1 MPDMMSRLLTY
12 LQSLKER
19 FLQGVTVLAFY
30 WILTAGTL
38 FVFGALILYALLSCH
53 HLWPIGVIYLTW
65 VYLVD
70 RDTYNHG
77 GRRSE
82 FVRTSRFFRYMKDYY
97 PVSLVKTCDL
107 LPMRNYIFCYHP
119 HGAIPEG
126 LVVGF
131 GSEALH
137 FSQKFPGIVP
147 YIAAHSFMGWSPV
160 FREII
165 MALGVINVS
174 RKSCKFVLTDKGPG
188 HSVAIV
194 PGGSSDVLNLFPGSY
209 ILTLQRRQG
218 FVKLALETGCPLVPV
233 FGFGQNDVFNKQPK
247 VSFLQNYKT
256 GRSTPEKWIKVFLKG
271 VMQMLFA
278 RFGIMPYPRPITVVV
293 GSPILVDKVENPSM
307 EQISELHS
315 KYKDELRE
323 LFENHRDACGVP
335 RDTELVIQ

>member
-1 MPDMMSRLLTY
+1 MSRLLTY

-38 FVFGALILYALLSCH
+38 FVFGALILYGLLSRH
-53 HLWPIGVIYLTW
+53 LLWPIGVIYLTW

-126 LVVGF
+126 LVLGF

-137 FSQKFPGIVP
+137 FSQTFPGIVP
-147 YIAAHSFMGWSPV
+147 YIAAHS
-160 FREII
+160 
-165 MALGVINVS
+165 
-174 RKSCKFVLTDKGPG
+174 CK
-188 HSVAIV
+188 
-194 PGGSSDVLNLFPGSY
+194 
-209 ILTLQRRQG
+209 Q
-218 FVKLALETGCPLVPV
+218 
-233 FGFGQNDVFNKQPK
+233 
-247 VSFLQNYKT
+247 
-256 GRSTPEKWIKVFLKG
+256 
-271 VMQMLFA
+271 VMLLLDCFTFQ
-278 RFGIMPYPRPITVVV
+278 
-293 GSPILVDKVENPSM
+293 
-307 EQISELHS
+307 
-315 KYKDELRE
+315 
-323 LFENHRDACGVP
+323 
-335 RDTELVIQ
+335 